1 MKKYFMILVAA
12 CHIYSLTINVNI
24 IVGQSQSVL
33 VRAEGASVTSINYGF
48 LVEGAHCDK
57 NTFCP
62 HSRQ

>member
-33 VRAEGASVTSINYGF
+33 VQAEGGF
-48 LVEGAHCDK
+48 CYIYQLRIFG
-57 NTFCP
+57 
-62 HSRQ
+62 